1 MREIKITKDFINS
14 KNTSV
19 LYESGNTKV
28 LITVSI
34 SDRLPRW
41 LENGDSGWVTAEYSM
56 LPGSSGS
63 RVPRKSYE
71 GGRSKEISRLIGRS
85 LRAVCNLKL
94 LNGYSVTVDC
104 DVLEADGGTRT
115 ASINGS
121 WIALNESF
129 NKLVENGKMNQ
140 NPLMNHVAA
149 LSVGIVEGEYIV
161 DLDYKND
168 SNAQVDLNIVLNDN
182 FEIKEGLMTTVH
194 AATAT
199 QFTVDGPSK
208 KDFRGG
214 RSSLLN
220 IIPSSTGAAKAVT
233 KVIPSLEGKLIFPA
247 ACALI

>member
-1 MREIKITKDFINS
+1 MGNRKVVTIKMREIKVTKDFINS

-34 SDRLPRW
+34 SERLPRW
-41 LENGDSGWVTAEYSM
+41 LENSDSGWVTAEYSM

-115 ASINGS
+115 ASINGA

-129 NKLVENGKMNQ
+129 NNLIKNGEMHQ
-140 NPLMNHVAA
+140 NPLINHVAA
-149 LSVGIVEGEYIV
+149 LSVGIVEGDFIV

-168 SNAQVDLNIVLNDN
+168 SNAEVDLNIVLNDK
-182 FEIKEGLMTTVH
+182 FEILEIQG
-194 AATAT
+194 TAEKNHF
-199 QFTVDGPSK
+199 QK
-208 KDFRGG
+208 K
-214 RSSLLN
+214 
-220 IIPSSTGAAKAVT
+220 I
-233 KVIPSLEGKLIFPA
+233 LINY
-247 ACALI
+247 LK